1 MSGYIVHKAVE
12 FEKITKGAR
21 TALSKSLGVLVSG
34 VDDLSD
40 YFTAQRKHDGVHG
53 VAVLKGNGDT
63 MLSRTGEI
71 AKSCDHILRY
81 LKGHVGK
88 DYVVLGEVWHKK
100 WKQSDISG
108 TFRRHSLGPEL
119 TFAAFDML
127 TLDEFSAGESQRPFK
142 ERYAKLHSRLA
153 GTPSDPA
160 FLCAT
165 YNPGTYGSATG
176 LAADLGSRG
185 PAGQGWYDG
194 LILRDPEGLWRA
206 GSGTAGE
213 IIKVKPRAS
222 YDVRVLGLEE
232 GKGKNAGTPGSL
244 RCQGPEKEFTV
255 RGCVTDDVARA
266 WWANPAL
273 IVGSIIEV
281 ECLGITEDGSL
292 REPVMK
298 CVRDDKRDADF

>member
-21 TALSKSLGVLVSG
+21 TALSKSLGVLVGG

-40 YFTAQRKHDGVHG
+40 YFIAQRKHDGVNG

-63 MLSRTGEI
+63 MLSRTGEV

-81 LKGHVGK
+81 LKGHIGK
-88 DYVVLGEVWHKK
+88 DWVVLGEVWHKK

-108 TFRRHSLGPEL
+108 AFRRHSPGPEL

-127 TLDEFSAGESQRPFK
+127 TVAEFEAGCSNRPFA
-142 ERYAKLHSRLA
+142 ERYLKLHSKLA

-176 LAADLGSRG
+176 LAADLGSKG
-185 PAGQGWYDG
+185 PVGQGWYDG
-194 LILRDPEGLWRA
+194 LILRDPAGFWTA
-206 GSGTAGE
+206 GSGTTGE
-213 IIKVKPRAS
+213 IIKVKPRQS
-222 YDVRVLGLEE
+222 FDVLVLGVNE
-232 GKGKNAGTPGSL
+232 GLGKNAGTCGSL
-244 RCQGPEKEFTV
+244 TCKGPSKTFTV
-255 RGCVTDDVARA
+255 RGCVTDGVAA
-266 WWANPAL
+266 LWWDNPDN
-273 IVGSIIEV
+273 IVGKIIEV

-298 CVRDDKRDADF
+298 CVRDDKLDADF